1 MPPPRLHGVK
11 TGHVDILA
19 YDQAIVE
26 GLGAILDP
34 IKNQYYVSLLNSL
47 GRGIFIR
54 PEGSDAPKEITR
66 ALVVFKESEPTHTEF
81 DVPAILVNQ
90 DDVSIAKD
98 RLASVS
104 EAYRIP
110 CEDSQQV
117 VIGGYVGYTSYETKE
132 QEWPFDFTYT
142 FECWSRYRT
151 VAQMLL
157 QKVMVSYPPNGKLR
171 VVDHLGVERVYHTF
185 LEGTADLTQV
195 NSLVDR
201 LVGKSMTIRVEGELT
216 NEKIGYCV
224 PGFIGGTVPDG
235 GASGGG
241 GAGPPGPVDPTGPGE
256 QPVPGGE
263 IDGDA
268 LSGDGQPA
276 KRITVIGPDEAIP
289 GS

>member
-1 MPPPRLHGVK
+1 MPPPRIHGTR
-11 TGHVDILA
+11 TGHVDLLS

-26 GLGAILDP
+26 GLGAVLDP
-34 IKNQYYVSLLNSL
+34 VKNQYYLSLLNSK
-47 GRGIFIR
+47 GRGIYIR
-54 PEGSDAPKEITR
+54 PEGSDAPKEITK

-81 DVPAILVNQ
+81 DVPAILINR
-90 DDVSIAKD
+90 DDISPAKD
-98 RLASVS
+98 RLVSIS

-110 CEDSQQV
+110 CDDAKQV
-117 VIGGYVGYTSYETKE
+117 VIGGYVGWTSYETKE
-132 QEWPFDFTYT
+132 QEWPYDFTYT

-157 QKVMVSYPPNGKLR
+157 QKVMVKYPLNGSLR
-171 VVDHLGVERVYHTF
+171 VADHLGVERIYHTF
-185 LEGTADLTQV
+185 TEGSADLTQV

-201 LVGKSMTIRVEGELT
+201 LVGASLTVRVEGELT

-224 PGFIGGTVPDG
+224 PGFTGGTIPDG
-235 GASGGG
+235 GTAGGG
-241 GAGPPGPVDPTGPGE
+241 GGGPPGPVDPTGPGE
-256 QPVPGGE
+256 QPVPGGG

-276 KRITVIGPDEAIP
+276 KRITVIGTDEAVP

>member
-1 MPPPRLHGVK
+1 MPPPRLHGTR

-34 IKNQYYVSLLNSL
+34 VKNQYYVDLRNAQ
-47 GRGIFIR
+47 GRGIYIR
-54 PEGSDAPKEITR
+54 PVGSDAPKEITK
-66 ALVVFKESEPTHTEF
+66 ALVVFKMSEPTSVEF

-90 DDVSIAKD
+90 DDVTFARDRLVSIA
-98 RLASVS
+98 
-104 EAYRIP
+104 EAYRVP
-110 CEDSQQV
+110 CEGAQQV
-117 VIGGYVGYTSYETKE
+117 VIGGYVGWTSYETKE

-142 FECWSRYRT
+142 FECWSRYRA

-157 QKVMVSYPPNGKLR
+157 QKVMVQYPPNGKVR
-171 VVDHLGVERVYHTF
+171 VVDHLGVERIYHTF
-185 LEGTADLTQV
+185 MEGTSDLTQV

-216 NEKIGYCV
+216 NDKIGYCI
-224 PGFIGGTVPDG
+224 PGFIGDTIPDG
-235 GASGGG
+235 GDAGGG
-241 GAGPPGPVDPTGPGE
+241 TDGPPGPVDPNGSGE

-263 IDGDA
+263 IDPGA

-276 KRITVIGPDEAIP
+276 KRVTVIGPEEAIS